1 MTEQPSSRPALVIVA
16 AVAKNR
22 VIGNGN
28 QLAWRL
34 PSDLKRFKAITL
46 GKPIIM
52 GRKTFQSIGKPLPGR
67 ANIIV
72 TRDPTFAAGGIETAG
87 SLEAALAL
95 AVTRAHE
102 MGAGEI
108 ILGGGADLYAQA
120 MPLAD
125 RLDITEV
132 NLTPDG
138 DALFPKIDA
147 AIWREISREPGVRT
161 EKDEAGFEV
170 VRYQRKRATAT

>member
-1 MTEQPSSRPALVIVA
+1 MTEQSAFRPTLVIVA

-28 QLAWRL
+28 QLVWRL

-72 TRDPTFAAGGIETAG
+72 SRDPAFTADGIETVH

-95 AVTRAHE
+95 ATTRAHE

-132 NLTPDG
+132 NLTPEG
-138 DALFPKIDA
+138 DALFPEIDP
-147 AIWREISREPGVRT
+147 AIWREISREAGVRG
-161 EKDEAGFEV
+161 EKDEADFEV
-170 VRYQRKRATAT
+170 VRYRRST

>member
-1 MTEQPSSRPALVIVA
+1 MTVAPDTRPALVIVA

-22 VIGNGN
+22 VIGHGN
-28 QLAWRL
+28 QLVWRL

-72 TRDPTFAAGGIETAG
+72 TRDPTFAADGIETAAT
-87 SLEAALAL
+87 LDAALAL
-95 AVTRAHE
+95 ATTRANE
-102 MGAGEI
+102 MGAPEI

-132 NLTPDG
+132 NLAPDG
-138 DALFPKIDA
+138 DALFPEIDR
-147 AIWREISREPGVRT
+147 IVWREISREPGART
-161 EKDEAGFEV
+161 EKDEADFEV
-170 VRYQRKRATAT
+170 VRYGRVAHYI